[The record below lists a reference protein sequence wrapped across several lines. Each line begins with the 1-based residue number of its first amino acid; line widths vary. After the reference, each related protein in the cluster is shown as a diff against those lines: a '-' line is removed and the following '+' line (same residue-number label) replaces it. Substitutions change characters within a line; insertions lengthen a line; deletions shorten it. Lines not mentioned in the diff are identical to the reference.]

1 MLCLGQVKFWPPKSA
16 PFLSILD
23 SIPGDQRDICFRAV
37 ASGFMV
43 RDLCPAFVR
52 CCPNLAR
59 RLYRVCRRSISMYA
73 SHRRLQTFCVS
84 LSSMRFSG
92 SQRRGRHCNPTVDVT
107 SVAFVCGFDRWSCC
121 GCTQKD
127 EQKEQKKEEIRLYS
141 HTNSREWIHDPWSV
155 PGIRQVLSESGQSAF
170 SGL

>member
-1 MLCLGQVKFWPPKSA
+1 MLCLGQVKFWPPESA
-16 PFLSILD
+16 PFLLILD

-84 LSSMRFSG
+84 LSSMRSLAING
-92 SQRRGRHCNPTVDVT
+92 EDSTVTPQSMLQVSRLCAASIVGPVESYKKQYNRIRR
-107 SVAFVCGFDRWSCC
+107 
-121 GCTQKD
+121 
-127 EQKEQKKEEIRLYS
+127 KKRLYS
-141 HTNSREWIHDPWSV
+141 PANSYEWN
-155 PGIRQVLSESGQSAF
+155 
-170 SGL
+170 